1 MSSLKILA
9 AIAATATVSLAMA
22 QGVPPKPAADPA
34 VGAGQRS
41 TQNTPMGSTGT
52 PGGAGAGASAQGSTA
67 GSSAAT
73 TTGNTGSSTGSSS
86 SGSMNSG
93 SSMNSSSPSTSSS
106 DTMASDS
113 NTTGKKSKRVA
124 KADRN

>member
-9 AIAATATVSLAMA
+9 AVAAAATVSLAMA

-73 TTGNTGSSTGSSS
+73 TTGSTGASS

-93 SSMNSSSPSTSSS
+93 SSMSSSSPSASSS

-113 NTTGKKSKRVA
+113 QTTSKKSKRVA

>member
-22 QGVPPKPAADPA
+22 QGVPPKPASDPA

-41 TQNTPMGSTGT
+41 TQNTPMGATGT
-52 PGGAGAGASAQGSTA
+52 PGGAGASAQGSTA

-73 TTGNTGSSTGSSS
+73 TTGSTGAST

-93 SSMNSSSPSTSSS
+93 SSMSSPSPSTSSN
-106 DTMASDS
+106 DTMASDA
-113 NTTGKKSKRVA
+113 NTTTKKSRRVA

>member
-22 QGVPPKPAADPA
+22 QGVPPKPASDPA

-52 PGGAGAGASAQGSTA
+52 PGGAGASAQGSTA

-73 TTGNTGSSTGSSS
+73 TTGNTGATS